1 LVWFSVL
8 LYSNHEGP
16 FNETAGGPQRKEVR
30 MLGAII
36 SILAGLCGVMG
47 ILTAVDV
54 FTVSD
59 LGYIFWFVLAAI
71 LFLAT
76 IAMNSGRGE

>member
-1 LVWFSVL
+1 
-8 LYSNHEGP
+8 
-16 FNETAGGPQRKEVR
+16 

-76 IAMNSGRGE
+76 IAMNSSRGE

>member
-1 LVWFSVL
+1 V
-8 LYSNHEGP
+8 
-16 FNETAGGPQRKEVR
+16 AGPQRKEVR

-76 IAMNSGRGE
+76 IAMNSSRGE